1 MKRLR
6 KLFVTGLF
14 VLLPVVATI
23 YILLFLFNIFDGLF
37 RGVLQTVFG
46 RSLPGVDVVFT
57 LLLVLL
63 TGFLATNII
72 GKKIIVSLEKM
83 IGKVPVMNSVYS
95 ALKQVVDAFSPD
107 QTNAF
112 QRVAMVEYPRKGTWS
127 IGFVTGISSGE
138 VQRKTEHEVLNIF
151 IPTTPNPTSGFLIFV
166 PKQDVIFL
174 EMSVEDGLKLIISGG
189 VITPKEQAEEKNDT
203 SHI

>member
-1 MKRLR
+1 
-6 KLFVTGLF
+6 
-14 VLLPVVATI
+14 
-23 YILLFLFNIFDGLF
+23 
-37 RGVLQTVFG
+37 
-46 RSLPGVDVVFT
+46 
-57 LLLVLL
+57 
-63 TGFLATNII
+63 
-72 GKKIIVSLEKM
+72 LEKM

>member
-46 RSLPGVDVVFT
+46 DPCLVGVVFT

>member
-46 RSLPGVDVVFT
+46 RPLPGVGVVFT

-138 VQRKTEHEVLNIF
+138 IQRKTEHEVLNIF